1 MSKATILELLSLVT
15 VVIGLFF
22 MIVGAVGVV
31 RLPDVYNRLH
41 AASKCSTLGLLGLL
55 LGAVFHIGTVG
66 MAAKAVMIMLFAFV
80 ATPLGVHML
89 GKAALRTRTPTWPP
103 TEHDADEPTAPPAG
117 DDQPDQKKVD
127 HPPREMSEA

>member
-1 MSKATILELLSLVT
+1 MTMVFELLALVAVT
-15 VVIGLFF
+15 IGLFF
-22 MIVGAVGVV
+22 MFVGAVGVV

-55 LGAVFHIGTVG
+55 LAAVFHIGTVG
-66 MAAKAVMIMLFAFV
+66 MAAKAVMVILFAFV

-103 TEHDADEPTAPPAG
+103 TEHDPGEIAGPPMENG
-117 DDQPDQKKVD
+117 EKKS
-127 HPPREMSEA
+127 EAEKQMSEA